1 MKKTSESKSGEE
13 NGGGKEG
20 KKAESAEERKGTP
33 LEKRRS
39 KENVVPVSNNSNN
52 NANNATNNATNNANN
67 AAVAAQAERR
77 EENEGFGG
85 IGEADL

>member
-20 KKAESAEERKGTP
+20 KKVESAEERKGTP

-39 KENVVPVSNNSNN
+39 KENVIPANMNSNNS
-52 NANNATNNATNNANN
+52 NATNNANN
-67 AAVAAQAERR
+67 APAERR